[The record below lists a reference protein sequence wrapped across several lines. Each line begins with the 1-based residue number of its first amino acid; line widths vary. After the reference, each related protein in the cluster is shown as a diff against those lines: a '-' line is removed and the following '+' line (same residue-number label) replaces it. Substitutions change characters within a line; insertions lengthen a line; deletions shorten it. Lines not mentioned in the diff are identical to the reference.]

1 MTVLRSRIDSA
12 IFLSLFFFLFFTTR
26 QCPSYACDTLYW
38 FCYPLMRAHRGRI
51 VGGVLF
57 LAKCVSHVLSTR
69 VSLSSRN
76 IHVFHALVYSLPVF
90 IPVSF
95 FVCEHPQIHSLRRII
110 LLIRYSHFF
119 YTLPIFLIDYRYF
132 NDVNNFR
139 NFNNY
144 SSGIYLDQRLHTVFQ
159 LFNEIEVFYRY
170 VKMSFSVYF
179 AKNSVSIPKLFI
191 KLFLFNCFFLI
202 IILVLQ

>member
-1 MTVLRSRIDSA
+1 MREYNWAFENNWFQNKSWPFFDRVSTA
-12 IFLSLFFFLFFTTR
+12 PFFFLFFFLFFTTR

-119 YTLPIFLIDYRYF
+119 T
-132 NDVNNFR
+132 
-139 NFNNY
+139 
-144 SSGIYLDQRLHTVFQ
+144 
-159 LFNEIEVFYRY
+159 
-170 VKMSFSVYF
+170 
-179 AKNSVSIPKLFI
+179 
-191 KLFLFNCFFLI
+191 LFLFFWSI
-202 IILVLQ
+202 IDILTTLTTFGISTIIHLEFI